1 MDDVLDRSDLA
12 VRDRP
17 PRYTP
22 SGVPV
27 RVDLLVCTQAE
38 LERELAAA
46 NPFVKRI
53 IAESL
58 VLFRCPASQPA
69 D

>member
-17 PRYTP
+17 PRYKP
-22 SGVPV
+22 SGVRVP
-27 RVDLLVCTQAE
+27 VDLLVCTRAE
-38 LERELAAA
+38 PEREPAAG

-53 IAESL
+53 VTESL
-58 VLFRCPASQPA
+58 VLFRRPGSQPA

>member
-1 MDDVLDRSDLA
+1 MDGVLDRSDLA
-12 VRDRP
+12 VRERP
-17 PRYTP
+17 PRYKP
-22 SGVPV
+22 GGVPV
-27 RVDLLVCTQAE
+27 PMALLVCTQAG

-53 IAESL
+53 VAEGL
-58 VLFRCPASQPA
+58 VLFRRPASQPA

>member
-17 PRYTP
+17 PRYKP
-22 SGVPV
+22 SGVPAP
-27 RVDLLVCTQAE
+27 VDLLVCTPAE
-38 LERELAAA
+38 LERELAAG

-53 IAESL
+53 VAESL
-58 VLFRCPASQPA
+58 VLFRRPASQPA

>member
-1 MDDVLDRSDLA
+1 MDDVLDRSELA

-27 RVDLLVCTQAE
+27 PMALLVCTQAE

-53 IAESL
+53 VAESL
-58 VLFRCPASQPA
+58 VPFGRPASQPA